1 VARDRQRA
9 KQRKARRAQNRGP
22 ARSQPTR
29 TDVSGE
35 LEHASGEVDEFEAAL
50 VSGADGQT
58 VDDDDSAAAARDDED
73 LDDDSAAAARDDEDL
88 DDDSAPAAGRDDEID
103 DADDP
108 ALAARSADDDRSA
121 LLGSDDDDFDDDR
134 SAVADR
140 SVDDDD
146 FDDRSA
152 VAEDEEDEVDDAT
165 LEREAVGSAPAARR
179 ETAPG
184 APTRKGGG
192 RFIGF
197 LRASWAELQRVQWPD
212 RRQVAQATGVV
223 IGFVIVAGL
232 YLGVADWVAK
242 QIVNAII

>member
-1 VARDRQRA
+1 MARDRQRA
-9 KQRKARRAQNRGP
+9 KQRKARRAQQRGP

-29 TDVSGE
+29 TDLPGE

-58 VDDDDSAAAARDDED
+58 VDDEDDAALAARRDDEE
-73 LDDDSAAAARDDEDL
+73 LDDDS
-88 DDDSAPAAGRDDEID
+88 DS
-103 DADDP
+103 
-108 ALAARSADDDRSA
+108 ALAARRGDEDDAALAARRDDEELDADSALAARPADDDDRSA
-121 LLGSDDDDFDDDR
+121 LLGTADDDEDFDDDR
-134 SAVADR
+134 SAVAAR
-140 SVDDDD
+140 
-146 FDDRSA
+146 RA
-152 VAEDEEDEVDDAT
+152 EEEDEEDDFDDAT
-165 LEREAVGSAPAARR
+165 LEREAVGSASAVRR

-192 RFIGF
+192 RFLGF